1 MLKNYSLNRL
11 LALAATIGFG
21 FLLLDTTIEHW
32 SILTKDAMTFVP
44 LIFSVAG
51 IVIGIL
57 AVIRWNEKWIRVL
70 HIFLFVSFL
79 VAGTGVYFHVHED
92 DDEKV
97 GTAVQQAPE
106 EKEKDKPLLAPLA
119 FGGVACVGL
128 MGTARKW
135 KSEVI

>member
-1 MLKNYSLNRL
+1 MKNYSLNRL
-11 LALAATIGFG
+11 LVLTASAGFG

-32 SILTKDAMTFVP
+32 SILTKDVIACVP
-44 LIFSVAG
+44 LAFCLIAT
-51 IVIGIL
+51 IVGIL
-57 AVIRWNEKWIRVL
+57 TFILWKEKWIRAL
-70 HIFLFVSFL
+70 QILLLASFL
-79 VAGTGVYFHVHED
+79 VAGTGVYFHIHED

-97 GTAVQQAPE
+97 TTETQAATK

-119 FGGVACVGL
+119 FGGVAVVGL